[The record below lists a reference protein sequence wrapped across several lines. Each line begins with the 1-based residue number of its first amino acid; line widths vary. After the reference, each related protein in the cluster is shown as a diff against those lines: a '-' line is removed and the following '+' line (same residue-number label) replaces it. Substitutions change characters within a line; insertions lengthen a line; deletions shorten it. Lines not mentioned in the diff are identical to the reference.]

1 MPDPYPAQNRIIR
14 LPEVQALTGQ
24 SRSSVYRRAA
34 DGTFPAPI
42 KLGERSIVIRPQRM
56 DRLRRRPAHS
66 LRKCYRLRAFKRV
79 SSIRVRIAQGSWAW
93 TKRCA

>member
-1 MPDPYPAQNRIIR
+1 MPDPHPAQNRIIR

-42 KLGERSIVIRPQRM
+42 KLGERSIGW
-56 DRLRRRPAHS
+56 
-66 LRKCYRLRAFKRV
+66 RADE
-79 SSIRVRIAQGSWAW
+79 IQEWIATRARATAENFDLNTG
-93 TKRCA
+93 